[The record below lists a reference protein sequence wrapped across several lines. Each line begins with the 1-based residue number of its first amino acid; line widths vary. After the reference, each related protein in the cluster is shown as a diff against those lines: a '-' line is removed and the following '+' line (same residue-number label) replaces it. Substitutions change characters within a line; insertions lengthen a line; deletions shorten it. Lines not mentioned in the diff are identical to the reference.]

1 MMTEKDNAA
10 TGMLRSVFDALP
22 SLTFVVDEDV
32 RIKECNAAAAE
43 FLAVQRAALLNQRG
57 GEVLHCLH
65 AVDDPQ
71 GCGRGPACTG
81 CVIRNSVGEAFRGNH
96 VVRRRTRLEVIR
108 DKYKLEIYALVTAS
122 PFCYQESSL
131 ALLVIEDI
139 SEIVELRRLIPI
151 CSNCRKVRDGA
162 ASWRRVESYFKE
174 LWDVD
179 FTHGICP
186 ECFKVEKDKI
196 EREIKARSLRVD
208 HSSTYS

>member
-1 MMTEKDNAA
+1 MVEKDKSE

-32 RIKECNAAAAE
+32 RIQECNEAAAE
-43 FLAVQRAALLNQRG
+43 FLSVQRAALLNHRG
-57 GEVLHCLH
+57 GDVLHCLN
-65 AVDDPQ
+65 AADDPE
-71 GCGRGPACTG
+71 GCGRGPVCPG
-81 CVIRNSVGEAFRGNH
+81 CVLRNSVGEAFQGNRT
-96 VVRRRTRLEVIR
+96 VRRRTKLEIIR
-108 DKYKLEIYALVTAS
+108 GENKIEIYALVTAS
-122 PFCYQESSL
+122 PFCYQERSL

-151 CSNCRKVRDGA
+151 CSTCRKVRDGDE
-162 ASWRRVESYFKE
+162 SWRRVESYFKE

-196 EREIKARSLRVD
+196 EREIKARSSRVD
-208 HSSTYS
+208 